1 MIPPSNS
8 DHPDQVPPKPNDS
21 GQLLPYY
28 VYELRDQSGATFYV
42 GKGQGNRAVHHTSE
56 VQRMLKLEMESPEG
70 EDQDQRA
77 RSAKQHRIAKML
89 DAGETPQVIVIGR
102 FETEDEAFAVE
113 TVLINWVYGYENLTN
128 ISRGRRA
135 AHVRPCG
142 NHGTL
147 PSIDIPRSSGERNGD
162 YAADKISRLQ
172 AAGAY
177 DFLSELRAKAEDRGF
192 DVRGF
197 EDQSDRRFH
206 PGESNGQL
214 AFLVRVDGVDLMVNF
229 SFTKRPSICIAN
241 TLHTRAN
248 VGNWLDK
255 LKKTHSVSAPK
266 NLTIMKEGRYRSL
279 GENGTPLKPENID
292 DVLSELERIRQAL
305 QG

>member
-1 MIPPSNS
+1 MIPTSNS
-8 DHPDQVPPKPNDS
+8 NHPDQLQPGPDHS

-28 VYELRDQSGATFYV
+28 VYELRDQNGATFYV
-42 GKGQGNRAVHHTSE
+42 GKGQGNRADHHTSE
-56 VQRMLKLEMESPEG
+56 VQRLLKLEMESPEG

-89 DAGETPQVIVIGR
+89 EAGETPQVIVIGR

-113 TVLINWVYGYENLTN
+113 TVLINWVYAYENLTN

-147 PSIDIPRSSGERNGD
+147 HNIDIPRPSSERNGD

-197 EDQSDRRFH
+197 EDQSDRPFH

-229 SFTKRPSICIAN
+229 SSTKRPAVSVAN

-248 VGNWLDK
+248 VEKWFDK
-255 LKKTHSVSAPK
+255 LSEMHPVSEPK
-266 NLTIMKEGRYRSL
+266 NIRILNAGRYRSL
-279 GENGTPLKPENID
+279 GSAGTALKFENAA
-292 DVLSELERIRQAL
+292 DVLGELERIRSVL